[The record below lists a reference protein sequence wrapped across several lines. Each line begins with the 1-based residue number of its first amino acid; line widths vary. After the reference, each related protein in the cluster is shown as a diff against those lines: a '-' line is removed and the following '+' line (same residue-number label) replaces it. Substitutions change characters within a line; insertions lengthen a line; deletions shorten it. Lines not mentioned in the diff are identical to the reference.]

1 MPKGVR
7 WASYHHFHDREGVK
21 PRGVGRIRYLRLA
34 PFSERACSAQSS
46 KVTGVPWSL
55 KKNLNFLI
63 GSYSQQARVTEPA
76 ESTTD
81 MPG

>member
-55 KKNLNFLI
+55 KKKNLNFLI
-63 GSYSQQARVTEPA
+63 GSYSQQARVTEPK
-76 ESTTD
+76 
-81 MPG
+81 MGCLP